1 MAQNAL
7 AAPTYRVT
15 QAEQALASGQ
25 TDWRL
30 LFRAAGIGAVL
41 TAILIPLQVVAFIV
55 WGLPQGGVL
64 EWFQLFQDDPVVALI
79 SYDVV
84 MLIEEVLLV
93 PIIIALFV
101 VLRRSSRSL
110 AAMATGLW
118 LVSVALFIAS
128 NTAFDMLALSSGYAE
143 ASTQAERAAYLAA
156 GQAALTGYMEYG
168 TAFVMGYVLAS
179 VAGILVG
186 VAMLRSATFPAIA
199 GWVAI
204 VANLL
209 GLALFVPSIGVWLSI
224 GSVLLLIVW
233 FAVVGWRL
241 LRLPAT
247 PVEEA
252 SHA

>member
-1 MAQNAL
+1 
-7 AAPTYRVT
+7 
-15 QAEQALASGQ
+15 
-25 TDWRL
+25 
-30 LFRAAGIGAVL
+30 
-41 TAILIPLQVVAFIV
+41 
-55 WGLPQGGVL
+55 
-64 EWFQLFQDDPVVALI
+64 VVALI
-79 SYDVV
+79 TYDVV

-156 GQAALTGYMEYG
+156 GQAALTSYMEYG

-209 GLALFVPSIGVWLSI
+209 GLALFVPGIGVWLSI

-233 FAVVGWRL
+233 YAVVGWRL

-247 PVEEA
+247 SVEEA

>member
-15 QAEQALASGQ
+15 QDELEVASGQ
-25 TDWRL
+25 AGWRL
-30 LFRAAGIGAVL
+30 LFRVAGIGALL
-41 TAILIPLQVVAFIV
+41 TAILIPLQIVAFIF
-55 WGLPQGGVL
+55 WGLPEGGVL
-64 EWFQLFQDDPVVALI
+64 EWFELFQDNPVVALI
-79 SYDVV
+79 SYDLV
-84 MLIEEVLLV
+84 MIIEEVLLV

-101 VLRRSSRSL
+101 ILRGSSRSL

-143 ASTQAERAAYLAA
+143 ASTATERAAYLAA
-156 GQAALTGYMEYG
+156 GQAALTSYMEYG
-168 TAFVMGYVLAS
+168 TAFVVGYVLAS

-186 VAMLRSATFPAIA
+186 AAMLRSAVFPALA

-233 FAVVGWRL
+233 YAVVGWRL
-241 LRLPAT
+241 VRFDGP
-247 PVEEA
+247 PVA
-252 SHA
+252 

>member
-1 MAQNAL
+1 M
-7 AAPTYRVT
+7 
-15 QAEQALASGQ
+15 
-25 TDWRL
+25 
-30 LFRAAGIGAVL
+30 

-55 WGLPQGGVL
+55 WGLPEGGVL

-101 VLRRSSRSL
+101 ALRRSSRSL

-118 LVSVALFIAS
+118 LVSVVLFIAS

-143 ASTQAERAAYLAA
+143 ASTQAERTAYLAA
-156 GQAALTGYMEYG
+156 GQAALTSYMEYG
-168 TAFVMGYVLAS
+168 TAFVFGYVLAS
-179 VAGILVG
+179 VAGIFVG
-186 VAMLRSATFPAIA
+186 VAMLRSAAFPALA

-233 FAVVGWRL
+233 YAVVGWRL
-241 LRLPAT
+241 IRLNDSQ
-247 PVEEA
+247 VG
-252 SHA
+252 